1 MSENKEVQEILNQ
14 VRETMG
20 EVVPELLDP
29 ETQPATVRE
38 TFTYRDCVVIR
49 IGGAIVCTTT
59 SRTMARR
66 IANAL
71 NQYTPGNRG
80 F

>member
-1 MSENKEVQEILNQ
+1 MTNDKEVQEILDQ
-14 VRETMG
+14 VRQTAREI
-20 EVVPELLDP
+20 VPELLPHDP
-29 ETQPATVRE
+29 DPPQPAFV
-38 TFTYRDCVVIR
+38 YRDCHVFR
-49 IGGAIVCTTT
+49 SGGARVCTTT

>member
-1 MSENKEVQEILNQ
+1 MTNDKEVQEILNQ
-14 VRETMG
+14 VRETVG
-20 EVVPELLDP
+20 EIVPELLDP
-29 ETQPATVRE
+29 ETQPPATRE

-66 IANAL
+66 ISNAL
-71 NQYTPGNRG
+71 NHYTPNDRG
-80 F
+80 Y